1 MEATTSLLPVHLEP
15 QLRLSVAPC
24 EMVRQDFSIALSV
37 NNQQTLW
44 MQTIRNTKNSNSEA
58 QKLRIVRKKMNAGS
72 VRQKESG
79 RRYRGDAHVGVL
91 RMLLL
96 G

>member
-24 EMVRQDFSIALSV
+24 EMVRQDFSIAISV
-37 NNQQTLW
+37 KNQQTLW

-58 QKLRIVRKKMNAGS
+58 QKLRIAGKNKCQECGDKKKVGAGIGATPTWGYC
-72 VRQKESG
+72 VCC
-79 RRYRGDAHVGVL
+79 Y
-91 RMLLL
+91 
-96 G
+96 